1 MSSRTCQARLHDN
14 YKTLNR
20 AAEELGSTLN
30 RERKMKVLRLDFSWA
45 KHVGARG
52 LRIFFVDHWGPR
64 AADDHQGWLSL
75 YMLRFVEQTTSQALE
90 GFCCT
95 RATDTTVD

>member
-1 MSSRTCQARLHDN
+1 MLERNSVVQDLSSSPTRQLQDFEPAG
-14 YKTLNR
+14 
-20 AAEELGSTLN
+20 EELGSTLN

-52 LRIFFVDHWGPR
+52 LRIVFVDHWGPR

-75 YMLRFVEQTTSQALE
+75 YMLRFVEQTTSLALE
-90 GFCCT
+90 RF
-95 RATDTTVD
+95 